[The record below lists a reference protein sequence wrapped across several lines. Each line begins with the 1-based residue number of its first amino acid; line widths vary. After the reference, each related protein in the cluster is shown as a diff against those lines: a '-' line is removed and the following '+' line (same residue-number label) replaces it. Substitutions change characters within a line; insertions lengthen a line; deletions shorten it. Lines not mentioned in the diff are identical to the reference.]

1 MGTSIALIILLGLVA
16 DYLFRLARLP
26 GLVGMLLVGVVTGPY
41 VLDLL
46 DPALMEVSA
55 DFRLIALIVILLR
68 AGLET
73 RRDTLNRVGGTALV
87 MSVLPAVT
95 EGVAIMLIAPA
106 LLGITML
113 EAAILGSILA
123 AVSPAVVVPYM
134 IRYIDERRGMV
145 KGIPTMIL
153 AASSVDDVFV
163 IVVFSALMGM
173 YAGAAGSIWLK
184 LLEVPV
190 AIVLGILVG
199 CLTGYVLHRVFL
211 KFGPRATKKTMIV
224 IGVALFL
231 VWLEEALKPIAP
243 VSALLGIMTVGFIL
257 LELRESVAH
266 QISQK
271 LAKVWVMAEILL
283 FVLVGAQVNIH
294 VAWEAGAAGLVV
306 IALGLVAR
314 SAGTWMS
321 VQGAGFNIKEK
332 MFCVVAYIPKATV
345 QAAIGAIPLAAGV
358 PGGEVILAVAV
369 LSIIVTAPL
378 GAIGIEMTGKRW
390 LHKSPD

>member
-1 MGTSIALIILLGLVA
+1 MGTSIALILLSGLLA
-16 DYLFRLARLP
+16 DYLFRQIRLP
-26 GLVGMLLVGVVTGPY
+26 GLLGMLLVGIVTGPY
-41 VLDLL
+41 VLDIL

-73 RRDTLNRVGGTALV
+73 RRDTLNRVGKTVLV
-87 MSVLPAVT
+87 MSTLPAVA
-95 EGVAIMLIAPA
+95 EGVAVMLIAPA
-106 LLGITML
+106 LLGITTL

-134 IRYIDERRGMV
+134 IRYIEERRGTQ

-173 YAGAAGSIWLK
+173 YAGAAGSVWLK

-190 AIVLGILVG
+190 AIGLGIIVG
-199 CLTGYVLHRVFL
+199 GFTGYALHRVFQR
-211 KFGPRATKKTMIV
+211 FGPRATKKTMIV

-231 VWLEEALKPIAP
+231 VWLEELLKPIAP
-243 VSALLGIMTVGFIL
+243 LSALLGIMTVGFVL
-257 LELRESVAH
+257 LELREPVAH

-314 SAGTWMS
+314 SAGTWLS
-321 VQGAGFNIKEK
+321 VQGAGFNLKEQ
-332 MFCVVAYIPKATV
+332 MFCIVAYIPKATV

-378 GAIGIEMTGKRW
+378 GAVAIEATGKRW
-390 LHKSPD
+390 LEKS